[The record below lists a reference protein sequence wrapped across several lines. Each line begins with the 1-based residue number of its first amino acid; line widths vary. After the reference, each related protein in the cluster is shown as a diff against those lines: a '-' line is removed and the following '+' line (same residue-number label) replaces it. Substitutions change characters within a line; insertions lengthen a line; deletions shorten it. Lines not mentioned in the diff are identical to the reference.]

1 MSDAEIDEALMDAIS
16 GNCMGTVAAMD
27 LSNILGNQ
35 NISMELNRKQYQRRQ
50 RHSGLQKRQGSCPV
64 TCNNFTVA
72 AIMEKANAIRQE
84 IMNSDEDEEEN
95 KDLK

>member
-1 MSDAEIDEALMDAIS
+1 MCGSWVICLCHSSKFVGALKLKS
-16 GNCMGTVAAMD
+16 
-27 LSNILGNQ
+27 LILC
-35 NISMELNRKQYQRRQ
+35 QYQRRQ